1 MSTQNRGPLSGI
13 TVVDLSRI
21 LAGPYCT
28 FLMAEMGARV
38 IKVEPPKGGDDARAY
53 GPFVNGK
60 STYFASVNRGK
71 ESIAL
76 DLKSDGDR
84 AIFEKLLAKAD
95 VVVEN
100 FRPGT
105 MEKLGFGW
113 DTLHQKFPKL
123 IYASA
128 SGFGH
133 TGPNSKDPAYDMVMQ
148 GMGGIMSIT
157 GNEGQPPAAS
167 ACRSATWAPASTP
180 RSRSTPRC
188 LHREKTGESTKVDIA
203 MFDCQ
208 LALLENAIMRYTVE
222 GEIPGPL
229 GARHPTITP
238 FQAFKT
244 KDGAMIIAAG
254 NDSLFVKMCDAL
266 GLAGLTAAPTTRP
279 TRCGRSTTSSS
290 STRSNRCSRAHH
302 RALDRAARQ
311 GRRAVRADQQRRAGD
326 RPSAGRRAQHAGR
339 GARRQRR
346 HAEARR
352 QSPEDVGL
360 RRSQDPAR
368 RPRPRRRPRR
378 HPVVRRRLTGADA
391 GPPDWPGWQS
401 CWPAWCW
408 PCWCSAPAPTSRCEA
423 PCRAYAGHS
432 RSRG

>member
-1 MSTQNRGPLSGI
+1 MTQNTKGPLSGI

-28 FLMAEMGARV
+28 LLMAEMGARV

-76 DLKSDGDR
+76 DLKAEGDR
-84 AIFEKLLAKAD
+84 KIFEKLLEKAD

-105 MEKLGFGW
+105 MEKLGYGW
-113 DTLHQKFPKL
+113 ETLHAKYPQL

-157 GNEGQPPAAS
+157 GNEGQPPSRVGMSVGDIGAGLYTAVAVNAAIV
-167 ACRSATWAPASTP
+167 
-180 RSRSTPRC
+180 
-188 LHREKTGESTKVDIA
+188 HRLKTGESTKVDIA

-222 GEIPGPL
+222 KEIPGPL

-238 FQAFKT
+238 FEAFAT
-244 KDGAMIIAAG
+244 SDGSMIIAAG
-254 NDSLFVKMCDAL
+254 NDSLFIKMCEAL
-266 GLAGLTAAPTTRP
+266 GRSDMATNPEYKSNALRQKSQKKLKQEIESVLKTNTTDHWIAVVSKGGVPCGPINNIAQAIAHPQVAARNMLVEVPDGSGGTLKLAGNPLKMSAFADPSTRAAAPD
-279 TRCGRSTTSSS
+279 
-290 STRSNRCSRAHH
+290 
-302 RALDRAARQ
+302 LDADRQ
-311 GRRAVRADQQRRAGD
+311 AILSYIGG
-326 RPSAGRRAQHAGR
+326 
-339 GARRQRR
+339 
-346 HAEARR
+346 
-352 QSPEDVGL
+352 
-360 RRSQDPAR
+360 
-368 RPRPRRRPRR
+368 
-378 HPVVRRRLTGADA
+378 
-391 GPPDWPGWQS
+391 
-401 CWPAWCW
+401 
-408 PCWCSAPAPTSRCEA
+408 
-423 PCRAYAGHS
+423 
-432 RSRG
+432 

>member
-1 MSTQNRGPLSGI
+1 MTQNTKGPLSGI

-28 FLMAEMGARV
+28 LLMAEMGARV

-76 DLKSDGDR
+76 DLKADADR
-84 AIFEKLLAKAD
+84 KIFEKLLEKAD

-105 MEKLGFGW
+105 MEKLGYGW
-113 DTLHQKFPKL
+113 DTLHAKYPQL

-157 GNEGQPPAAS
+157 GNEGQPPSRVGMSIGDIGAGLYTAVAVNAA
-167 ACRSATWAPASTP
+167 
-180 RSRSTPRC
+180 
-188 LHREKTGESTKVDIA
+188 LVHRLKTGESTKVDIA

-222 GEIPGPL
+222 KEIPGPL

-238 FQAFKT
+238 FEAFAT
-244 KDGAMIIAAG
+244 SDGSMIIAAG
-254 NDSLFVKMCDAL
+254 NDGLFVKMCEAL
-266 GLAGLTAAPTTRP
+266 GRPDMAANPEYKSNALRQKSQKKLKQEIESVLKTNTTDYWIGVVSRGGVPCGPINNIAQAIVHPQVAARNMLVAVPDGSGGTLKLAGNPLKMSAFADP
-279 TRCGRSTTSSS
+279 
-290 STRSNRCSRAHH
+290 STRS
-302 RALDRAARQ
+302 
-311 GRRAVRADQQRRAGD
+311 
-326 RPSAGRRAQHAGR
+326 
-339 GARRQRR
+339 
-346 HAEARR
+346 
-352 QSPEDVGL
+352 
-360 RRSQDPAR
+360 
-368 RPRPRRRPRR
+368 
-378 HPVVRRRLTGADA
+378 
-391 GPPDWPGWQS
+391 
-401 CWPAWCW
+401 
-408 PCWCSAPAPTSRCEA
+408 PAPDLDADRQA
-423 PCRAYAGHS
+423 ILAYVG
-432 RSRG
+432 G